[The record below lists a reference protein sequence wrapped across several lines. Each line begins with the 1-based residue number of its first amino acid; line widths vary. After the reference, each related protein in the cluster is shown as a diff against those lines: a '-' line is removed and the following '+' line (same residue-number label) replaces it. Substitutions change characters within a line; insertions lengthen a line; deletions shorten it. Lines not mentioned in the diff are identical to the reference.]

1 MYLPN
6 HFQENDKKEI
16 EKLIKQFPLATLICY
31 LDGNFIA
38 NHIPIIH
45 HKNNE
50 YIGHIARANYLHET
64 FPNGTNVIAIF
75 RAEDSYISPN
85 WYPSKPETHRH
96 VPTWNYQVVHL
107 HGHLSFHKSKKEK
120 LSTVGK
126 LTKTYELAFSGEK
139 AWKMSDAPKDF
150 MEQMLENIVAFKLQV
165 EKISA
170 KSKISQN
177 REKVDYESVQ
187 SVMKDLDKTSL
198 SNAMKR
204 SI

>member
-6 HFQENDKKEI
+6 HFKENDKKEI
-16 EKLIKQFPLATLICY
+16 GKLIRQFPLATLVCY
-31 LDGNFIA
+31 LDGDFIA
-38 NHIPIIH
+38 NHVPIIH
-45 HKNNE
+45 DKNNE
-50 YIGHIARANYLHET
+50 YIGHIAMANSLHES

-85 WYPSKPETHRH
+85 WYPTKPETHRH

-107 HGHLSFHKSKKEK
+107 HGYLSFHDSKRDK

-126 LTKTYELAFSGEK
+126 LTKTYERVFSGEK

-150 MEQMLENIVAFKLQV
+150 MEQMLENIVAFKLKV
-165 EKISA
+165 EKVSA

-177 REKVDYESVQ
+177 REKVDYDSVQ
-187 SVMKDLDKTSL
+187 RVMEDLDKTSL